1 MEAQPARPH
10 YLPGVPAEIDPVT
23 STLDSLLWESAA
35 AYPDRI
41 AIDFLGRTITYS
53 ELAHQTRKAA
63 TALYRCGVRKGDVVA
78 LIMPNCPQH
87 IVAFYAALTLGARV
101 AEHNPLAPASELH
114 KQLDRH
120 GAVVVIAWEQTLE
133 ALTEDG
139 DFRGRTYLSM
149 NLSRELPHISR
160 LLLTLPVAAA
170 REQRSRIRGTVP
182 AGILSFDRIVKK
194 APPLSKNTSISQP
207 KIDDV
212 AVLIHTGGTTGV
224 PKAVQLSHRNIMANI
239 DQTTLWIQGV
249 KRGEEVF
256 AGVLPF
262 FHAFGLQTIL
272 GVGISQAATLLI
284 LPNFDVAA
292 LLAGQRR
299 HPITLFPGVAPMF
312 DRFLKQA
319 QHEASEGKETD
330 ISSIKWSFSGAM
342 ALDPALA
349 ARWEEATGGFIIEG
363 YGMSEASPIIA
374 GSPVSAER
382 RPSTLGVP
390 FPSTEVRIANPDDP
404 SQDAE
409 DIGEILVKGPQVF
422 VGYLDEPEETD
433 KVFYDGW
440 LRTGDLARWDDG
452 FIVMADRQK
461 EMIIHGG
468 FNVYPSEVEN
478 AIKSMPGV
486 RDVAVVGMPDQT
498 RGESVVAVLV
508 LEPGAAV
515 DLDAVRRWTQDKL
528 SHYAMP
534 KSIAVRDDLPRSQL
548 GKVQRRSVREELA
561 SQFEL
566 RGGQWR
572 RVADATEEKIGAL
585 SASVS
590 ELSSQVAEQFSTA
603 KEQLT
608 EKLTQAGEQIGE
620 QIEAFRHHREV
631 VKDEAGEEDGAV
643 EAGEEEAAVE
653 AGSAGGLDG
662 EAVRT
667 AGIAVENEGEQ
678 SAPEASDEDSTQ

>member
-1 MEAQPARPH
+1 M
-10 YLPGVPAEIDPVT
+10 
-23 STLDSLLWESAA
+23 
-35 AYPDRI
+35 
-41 AIDFLGRTITYS
+41 
-53 ELAHQTRKAA
+53 
-63 TALYRCGVRKGDVVA
+63 
-78 LIMPNCPQH
+78 
-87 IVAFYAALTLGARV
+87 
-101 AEHNPLAPASELH
+101 
-114 KQLDRH
+114 
-120 GAVVVIAWEQTLE
+120 
-133 ALTEDG
+133 
-139 DFRGRTYLSM
+139 
-149 NLSRELPHISR
+149 
-160 LLLTLPVAAA
+160 
-170 REQRSRIRGTVP
+170 
-182 AGILSFDRIVKK
+182 
-194 APPLSKNTSISQP
+194 
-207 KIDDV
+207 
-212 AVLIHTGGTTGV
+212 
-224 PKAVQLSHRNIMANI
+224 
-239 DQTTLWIQGV
+239 
-249 KRGEEVF
+249 F

-272 GVGISQAATLLI
+272 GVGISQAATLLV

-486 RDVAVVGMPDQT
+486 RDVHGPDEALAVPVPHLVLTVTVTTIAYAAAETPT
-498 RGESVVAVLV
+498 RGRQG
-508 LEPGAAV
+508 PFPRRAAQS
-515 DLDAVRRWTQDKL
+515 DAVALRWC
-528 SHYAMP
+528 
-534 KSIAVRDDLPRSQL
+534 RSD
-548 GKVQRRSVREELA
+548 R
-561 SQFEL
+561 
-566 RGGQWR
+566 
-572 RVADATEEKIGAL
+572 
-585 SASVS
+585 
-590 ELSSQVAEQFSTA
+590 
-603 KEQLT
+603 
-608 EKLTQAGEQIGE
+608 
-620 QIEAFRHHREV
+620 
-631 VKDEAGEEDGAV
+631 
-643 EAGEEEAAVE
+643 
-653 AGSAGGLDG
+653 
-662 EAVRT
+662 
-667 AGIAVENEGEQ
+667 
-678 SAPEASDEDSTQ
+678 